1 MSKSARGA
9 AAADRSATSA
19 AAGDA
24 KSGPSS
30 PSQTTMAA
38 PTPTA
43 VVEDGGSHLS
53 AGLPMQASA
62 LLPAQEH
69 PSSIQAAVRSLVVV
83 RG

>member
-1 MSKSARGA
+1 MGASIIVSAPGHQKVR
-9 AAADRSATSA
+9 
-19 AAGDA
+19 AGPG
-24 KSGPSS
+24 SSPSS